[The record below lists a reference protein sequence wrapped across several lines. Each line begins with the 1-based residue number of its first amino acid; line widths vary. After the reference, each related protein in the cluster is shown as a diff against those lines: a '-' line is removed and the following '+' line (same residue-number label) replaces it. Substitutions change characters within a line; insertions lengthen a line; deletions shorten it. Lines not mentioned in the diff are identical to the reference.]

1 MQSSLSVIMPAQ
13 DISLVSLYEARLALN
28 LAASTDTTLDEQ
40 IELMIEWS
48 SAEIAALC
56 NRTFARETVTETFR
70 EVDAVHNTR
79 IFLSR
84 YPVLSID
91 SIAEDGEALVRY
103 VDYDLDAASGT
114 LTRLDSAWFNPVTI
128 TYTGGYDLPNEAPRA
143 LRQAALL
150 MTREAYYATVRGD
163 ATIRMVSHKDSRVI
177 YFDPNAKTGAAASGG
192 ASGGSAARRAVG
204 DLLKH
209 YMRFWV

>member
-1 MQSSLSVIMPAQ
+1 MQSSLSVIKPAE
-13 DISLVSLYEARLALN
+13 DVSLVTLYEARLALN
-28 LAASTDTTLDEQ
+28 LMTVDRMLDDQ
-40 IELMIEWS
+40 VELMIEWS

-56 NRTFARETVTETFR
+56 NRTFAKEQVVETFR
-70 EVDAVHNTR
+70 EVDTSYNNR

-84 YPVLSID
+84 YPVLRID
-91 SIAEDGEALVRY
+91 SVDEGGDVLVAGD
-103 VDYDLDAASGT
+103 DYDLDANSGT
-114 LTRLDSAWFNPVTI
+114 LTRLGSAWFDPVTI
-128 TYTGGYDLPNEAPRA
+128 TYTGGYDLPNDAPRA

-177 YFDPNAKTGAAASGG
+177 YFDPNAKSGTTAAATGG
-192 ASGGSAARRAVG
+192 TAARRAVG

-209 YMRFWV
+209 FMRFWV